1 MLIFNTTYTD
11 KSDESEINELVGTPF
26 SFFKRIQL
34 KGIGS
39 KRMIIYS
46 VSKNFKK
53 LINNVSDINY
63 ANIELRPKGIIV
75 HFTQQLRRYSWAIP
89 YYKLVIFNGDYFSI
103 HSDSSFIQLMKAK
116 GKDQNRSIIQKIF
129 LLKSKI
135 SEEYEFR

>member
-1 MLIFNTTYTD
+1 MLVFNTTYTE
-11 KSDESEINELVGTPF
+11 KSEVNEINLLVGSPF
-26 SFFKRIQL
+26 SLIKKIKL

-39 KRMIIYS
+39 KRMIINS
-46 VSKNFKK
+46 VSENFKE

-75 HFTQQLRRYSWAIP
+75 HFTQQLKRFSWVIP

-103 HSDSSFIQLMKAK
+103 HSNSSYIQLIK
-116 GKDQNRSIIQKIF
+116 GKGKNENKSIIQKIL

-135 SEEYEFR
+135 SEEYQFR

>member
-26 SFFKRIQL
+26 SFLKRIQL

-63 ANIELRPKGIIV
+63 ANIELRPRGIIV
-75 HFTQQLRRYSWAIP
+75 HITQQLRRYSWAIP

-103 HSDSSFIQLMKAK
+103 HSDSSYIQLMKAK
-116 GKDQNRSIIQKIF
+116 SKDQNKNIIQKIF

-135 SEEYEFR
+135 SEEYDFR